1 MNLAHALQYGLSQT
15 PEKIAF
21 EGDGRAFS
29 YAQVAQLSENF
40 AASLHALGYL
50 PGQRIAVMLPN
61 IPEYA
66 LVIYGLWRLGV
77 EPVLINP
84 QLTGREFLYI
94 LQDSNAKAIIV
105 LDALLPV
112 LEPLRP
118 ELKELIFMV
127 IGASGS
133 SQDLNFGQLIA
144 TLGQH
149 PILERSL
156 EDTAQLL
163 YTSGTTGNPKGAML
177 SHGNLWANARGGVTA
192 LHVSP
197 EDYLFCIL
205 PVFHAFA
212 FTAALVIVPL
222 AGGSVNFEYR
232 YAPKKLMEHLSDPRV
247 SVMVAVP
254 SLLGMFLRFPK
265 EFKLS
270 PALRCILSG
279 GGPLAPQLEAA
290 FSQRFGDIVRQGY
303 GLTECSPYAAV
314 NPLHA
319 APKLGSIGTVFPGGN
334 ELAIRDPL
342 SGEFLS
348 IGKVGELVV
357 RGPHVFKG
365 YWNRPEATAE
375 AFVDHWLRTGDLGY
389 QDKDG
394 YFYIVDRL
402 KDMIIVGGEN
412 VYSHEVE
419 DVLMGLGP
427 LQEVAVVGDPD
438 PEKGE
443 VVHAYVSLKEGEI
456 TTEAEVIA
464 YARKLLTAIKV
475 PKYVTF
481 LDELPKSATGKI
493 LKRQLRKSPVP
504 AS

>member
-66 LVIYGLWRLGV
+66 LVMYGLWRLGV
-77 EPVLINP
+77 EPVLVNP
-84 QLTGREFLYI
+84 QLTGRELLYI
-94 LQDSNAKAIIV
+94 LQDSHAKAIIV
-105 LDALLPV
+105 PDALLPV

-118 ELKELIFMV
+118 ELKELTV
-127 IGASGS
+127 IVLGAGGS
-133 SQDLNFGQLIA
+133 SQDLNFGQLVA

-149 PILERSL
+149 SILERSL

-177 SHGNLWANARGGVTA
+177 SHGNLWANAKGGVIA

-197 EDYLFCIL
+197 EDHLFSIL

-212 FTAALVIVPL
+212 FTAALVMMPL
-222 AGGSVNFEYR
+222 VGGSVNFEYR

-247 SVMVAVP
+247 SIMGAVP
-254 SLLGMFLRFPK
+254 SLLGMFLRFPE

-270 PALRCILSG
+270 PALRILSG
-279 GGPLAPQLEAA
+279 GGPLAPQLETA
-290 FSQRFGDIVRQGY
+290 FSKRFGDMVRQGY

-314 NPLHA
+314 NPFDD
-319 APKLGSIGTVFPGGN
+319 APKLGSIGTVFPGEN
-334 ELAIRDPL
+334 KLAVRDPI
-342 SGEFLS
+342 SGAFLPA
-348 IGKVGELVV
+348 GEVGELVV
-357 RGPHVFKG
+357 QGPHVFKG

-375 AFVDHWLRTGDLGY
+375 AFADDWLRTGDLGY
-389 QDKDG
+389 QDADG
-394 YFYIVDRL
+394 YFFIVDRL

-412 VYSHEVE
+412 VYSREVE
-419 DVLMGLGP
+419 DILMGLEP
-427 LQEVAVVGDPD
+427 LREVAVVGDPD
-438 PEKGE
+438 PDKGE
-443 VVHAYVSLKEGEI
+443 VVHAYVSLKEGEVA
-456 TTEAEVIA
+456 TEAEVIA
-464 YARKLLTAIKV
+464 YARKFLTAIKV
-475 PKYVTF
+475 PKSVTF

-493 LKRQLRKSPVP
+493 LKRQLRKSPVV

>member
-1 MNLAHALQYGLSQT
+1 MNLAHALQYGLAQT

-21 EGDGRAFS
+21 EGDDRAFS

-40 AASLHALGYL
+40 AASLHTLGYL

-66 LVIYGLWRLGV
+66 LVMYGLWRLGV
-77 EPVLINP
+77 EPVLVNP
-84 QLTGREFLYI
+84 QLTGRELLYI
-94 LQDSNAKAIIV
+94 LQDSQAKAIIV
-105 LDALLPV
+105 PNALLPV

-118 ELKELIFMV
+118 ELKELAVIV

-133 SQDLNFGQLIA
+133 SQDLNFGQLVA

-149 PILERSL
+149 PILERGL

-177 SHGNLWANARGGVTA
+177 SHGNLWANAKGGVTA

-197 EDYLFCIL
+197 ADHLFCIL

-254 SLLGMFLRFPK
+254 SLLGMFLRFPE

-319 APKLGSIGTVFPGGN
+319 APKLGSIGTVFPGEN
-334 ELAIRDPL
+334 ELAVRDPV

-348 IGKVGELVV
+348 IGEVGELVV

-365 YWNRPEATAE
+365 YWNRPEATTE

-389 QDKDG
+389 QDEDG

-412 VYSHEVE
+412 VYSREVE
-419 DVLMGLGP
+419 DVLMGLEP
-427 LQEVAVVGDPD
+427 LREVAVIGDPD
-438 PEKGE
+438 PDKGE
-443 VVHAYVSLKEGEI
+443 VVHAYASLKEGEI

-464 YARKLLTAIKV
+464 YARKFLTAIKV

-493 LKRQLRKSPVP
+493 LKRQLRKSTVTDF
-504 AS
+504 

>member
-1 MNLAHALQYGLSQT
+1 MNLAHALQYGLAQT

-21 EGDGRAFS
+21 EGDDRAYS

-40 AASLHALGYL
+40 AASLHSLGYL

-66 LVIYGLWRLGV
+66 LVMYGLWRLGV
-77 EPVLINP
+77 EPVLVNP
-84 QLTGREFLYI
+84 QLTGRELLYI
-94 LQDSNAKAIIV
+94 LQDSQTKAIIV
-105 LDALLPV
+105 PNALLPV

-118 ELKELIFMV
+118 ELKELAVIV

-133 SQDLNFGQLIA
+133 SQDLNFGQLVA

-177 SHGNLWANARGGVTA
+177 SHGNLWANAKGGVTA

-197 EDYLFCIL
+197 ADHLFCIL

-254 SLLGMFLRFPK
+254 SLLGMFLRFPE

-319 APKLGSIGTVFPGGN
+319 APKLGSIGTVFPGEN
-334 ELAIRDPL
+334 ELAVRDPV

-348 IGKVGELVV
+348 IGEVGELVV

-365 YWNRPEATAE
+365 YWNRPEATTE

-389 QDKDG
+389 QDEDG

-412 VYSHEVE
+412 VYSREVE
-419 DVLMGLGP
+419 DVLMGLEP
-427 LQEVAVVGDPD
+427 LREVAVIGDPD
-438 PEKGE
+438 PNKGE
-443 VVHAYVSLKEGEI
+443 VVHAYASLKEGEI

-464 YARKLLTAIKV
+464 YARKFLTAIKV

-493 LKRQLRKSPVP
+493 LKRQLRKSTVKD
-504 AS
+504 S

>member
-66 LVIYGLWRLGV
+66 LVMYGLWRLGV
-77 EPVLINP
+77 EPVLVNP
-84 QLTGREFLYI
+84 QLTGRELLYI
-94 LQDSNAKAIIV
+94 LQDSHAKAIIV
-105 LDALLPV
+105 PDALLPV

-118 ELKELIFMV
+118 ELKELTV
-127 IGASGS
+127 IVLGAGGS
-133 SQDLNFGQLIA
+133 SQDLNFGQLVS

-177 SHGNLWANARGGVTA
+177 SHGNLWANAKGGVIA

-197 EDYLFCIL
+197 EDHLFSIL

-212 FTAALVIVPL
+212 FTAALVMMPL
-222 AGGSVNFEYR
+222 VGGSVNFEYR

-247 SVMVAVP
+247 SIMGAVP
-254 SLLGMFLRFPK
+254 SLLGMFLRFPE

-270 PALRCILSG
+270 PALRILSG
-279 GGPLAPQLEAA
+279 GGPLAPQLETA
-290 FSQRFGDIVRQGY
+290 FSKRFGDMVRQGY

-314 NPLHA
+314 NPFDD
-319 APKLGSIGTVFPGGN
+319 APKLGSIGTVFPGEN
-334 ELAIRDPL
+334 KLAVRDPI
-342 SGEFLS
+342 SGAFLPA
-348 IGKVGELVV
+348 GEVGELVV
-357 RGPHVFKG
+357 QGPHVFKG

-375 AFVDHWLRTGDLGY
+375 AFADDWLRTGDLGY
-389 QDKDG
+389 QDADG
-394 YFYIVDRL
+394 YFFIVDRL

-412 VYSHEVE
+412 VYSREVE
-419 DVLMGLGP
+419 DILMGLEP
-427 LQEVAVVGDPD
+427 LREVAVVGDPD
-438 PEKGE
+438 PDKGE
-443 VVHAYVSLKEGEI
+443 VVHAYVSLKEGEVA
-456 TTEAEVIA
+456 TEAEVIA
-464 YARKLLTAIKV
+464 YARKFLTAIKV
-475 PKYVTF
+475 PKSVTF

-493 LKRQLRKSPVP
+493 LKRQLRKSPVV

>member
-66 LVIYGLWRLGV
+66 LVMYGLWRLGV
-77 EPVLINP
+77 EPVLVNP
-84 QLTGREFLYI
+84 QLTGRELLYI
-94 LQDSNAKAIIV
+94 LQDSHAKAIIV
-105 LDALLPV
+105 PDALLPV

-118 ELKELIFMV
+118 ELKELTV
-127 IGASGS
+127 IVLGAGGS
-133 SQDLNFGQLIA
+133 SQDLNFGQLVA

-177 SHGNLWANARGGVTA
+177 SHGNLWANAKGGVIA

-197 EDYLFCIL
+197 EDHLFSIL

-212 FTAALVIVPL
+212 FTAALVMMPL
-222 AGGSVNFEYR
+222 VGGSVNFEYR

-247 SVMVAVP
+247 SIMGAVP
-254 SLLGMFLRFPK
+254 SLLGMFLRFPE

-270 PALRCILSG
+270 PALRILSG
-279 GGPLAPQLEAA
+279 GGPLAPQLETA
-290 FSQRFGDIVRQGY
+290 FSKRFGDMVRQGY

-314 NPLHA
+314 NPFDD
-319 APKLGSIGTVFPGGN
+319 APKLGSIGTVFPGEN
-334 ELAIRDPL
+334 KLAVRDPI
-342 SGEFLS
+342 SGAFLPA
-348 IGKVGELVV
+348 GEVGELVV
-357 RGPHVFKG
+357 QGPHVFKG

-375 AFVDHWLRTGDLGY
+375 AFADDWLRTGDLGY
-389 QDKDG
+389 QDADG
-394 YFYIVDRL
+394 YFFIVDRL

-412 VYSHEVE
+412 VYSREVE
-419 DVLMGLGP
+419 DILMGLEP
-427 LQEVAVVGDPD
+427 LREVAVVGDPD
-438 PEKGE
+438 PDKGE
-443 VVHAYVSLKEGEI
+443 VVHAYVSLKEGEVA
-456 TTEAEVIA
+456 TEAEVIA
-464 YARKLLTAIKV
+464 YARKFLTAIKV
-475 PKYVTF
+475 PKSVTF

-493 LKRQLRKSPVP
+493 LKRQLRKSPVV